1 MTILEASVVFKE
13 ISLEEH
19 WVSSV
24 STYLWPWGVET
35 MGGGSEDKWE
45 EEEEV
50 FDLTKG

>member
-1 MTILEASVVFKE
+1 MISEASTFFKGR
-13 ISLEEH
+13 ILEEH

-35 MGGGSEDKWE
+35 VGEGSKDMWE

-50 FDLTKG
+50 FDSIKG